1 MIGGWDLWKIIEGTG
16 LGVGLKF
23 LVKIRVGGGKGGVI
37 LIGAKPSFLLVMDGF
52 CSYNT
57 VYLRSLSHEML
68 IFLLTVFDTWVFGIR
83 AQFSVTSK
91 KVAYEKSCN
100 II

>member
-1 MIGGWDLWKIIEGTG
+1 MKNNRRNRFGGRLKISC
-16 LGVGLKF
+16 KN
-23 LVKIRVGGGKGGVI
+23 KGGGGVI

-68 IFLLTVFDTWVFGIR
+68 IFLLTVFDT
-83 AQFSVTSK
+83 
-91 KVAYEKSCN
+91 
-100 II
+100 